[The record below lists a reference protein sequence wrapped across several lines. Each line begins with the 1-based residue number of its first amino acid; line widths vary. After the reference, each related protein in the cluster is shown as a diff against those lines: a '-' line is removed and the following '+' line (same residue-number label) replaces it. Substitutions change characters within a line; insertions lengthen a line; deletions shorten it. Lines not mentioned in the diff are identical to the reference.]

1 MKIFVSVI
9 AFAIMVATVMQLYD
23 LREER
28 TTLRTSVGKTSKELD
43 TTTKENVELE
53 GEIAY
58 LKNPANLEREARAQF
73 NYAAP
78 NEKLLIIVNQ

>member
-28 TTLRTSVGKTSKELD
+28 TTLRTSVVKTSKELD